1 VYIIDISLKKLS
13 DMGLKQRFLNQTV
26 AMLGLAVLGVIG
38 LTSFL
43 FVAFQDNWQWA
54 LVLCVS
60 LGLLG
65 LAFNLKLSAYK
76 KALAQVSATVEGYH
90 QNQLEPLNE
99 KQFDASVLPVL
110 KECHVAFEKLTS
122 NSALFLD
129 VSHQLADHAESLS
142 GNATNIGIHMDTQQ
156 LNTSHVKE
164 QLEII
169 KSALV
174 ISNDTASQARDV
186 AGRSERE
193 GSSGKVVMTK
203 AMSHIMT
210 LSSAVNDA
218 GEMINSLGADSK
230 SIGGIVGVI
239 NSLAEQTNLLALN
252 AAIEAARAG
261 EAGRGFAVVAD
272 EVRNLA
278 SKTQGATSQIS
289 GIIQKLL
296 DHVSGAGE
304 IIEQCVSLSAESDDM
319 MEKMITS
326 YSEIV
331 SMMVEV
337 NQLGDN
343 LASATLSESSA
354 TEACC
359 IELLVV
365 EQLSTSTTNR
375 LTDLKSA
382 SVELRSLAGQLA
394 ALASVG
400 ESDVEDEVELSIFQ

>member
-1 VYIIDISLKKLS
+1 MYIIDISLKKLS

>member
-1 VYIIDISLKKLS
+1 
-13 DMGLKQRFLNQTV
+13 MGLKQRFLNQTV